1 MKLICRPSYE
11 LVAGIA
17 GSPFDYPLSSRFDD
31 DAILVMDKVFIPW
44 ENVLIYR
51 DFERCKQWFPRAAS
65 AGCSRCRG
73 CTRLAVKLDFI
84 TGALY
89 KALQCTGSLEFR
101 GVQAQVGEVVA
112 WRNLFWSLTDAMYGN
127 ASEWHGGAFLPSAEA
142 LQAYRVLA
150 PQAYPEIKRP
160 SSRWSPAA

>member
-1 MKLICRPSYE
+1 MVPQGGFGRL
-11 LVAGIA
+11 
-17 GSPFDYPLSSRFDD
+17 
-31 DAILVMDKVFIPW
+31 
-44 ENVLIYR
+44 
-51 DFERCKQWFPRAAS
+51 FPMQ
-65 AGCSRCRG
+65 G

-84 TGALY
+84 TGASTRPCN
-89 KALQCTGSLEFR
+89 APALEFR

-142 LQAYRVLA
+142 LQAYRVRRRR
-150 PQAYPEIKRP
+150 PTRRSRRP